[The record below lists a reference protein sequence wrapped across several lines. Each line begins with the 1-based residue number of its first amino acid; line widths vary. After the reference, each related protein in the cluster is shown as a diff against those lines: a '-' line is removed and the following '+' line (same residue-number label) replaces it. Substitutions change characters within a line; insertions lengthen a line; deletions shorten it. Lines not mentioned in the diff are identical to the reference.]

1 MKTKNN
7 MRKLLTIL
15 SILLSSIA
23 YIAYGQNYKVI
34 DRVIWVVGDEP
45 ILYSDIENEIQRR
58 KYEKTPIEGDPYCTI
73 PEQIALQ
80 KLFIA
85 GAKLDSLT
93 VSDASVEQ
101 QVDGR
106 IKYFISQIGS
116 KEKLEEYF
124 NRPMNKIKEEMSNNV
139 RDQLLMQ
146 QMQQHIVSG
155 VRISPQDVKR
165 FYDKMPK
172 DSIPNIPEMVEVQII
187 GIYPEITAAEEER
200 IKSQLRDFREKIESG
215 SYQFSTL
222 AILYSEDRGSA
233 LQGGELGFMTKGK
246 LVPEFAN
253 MAFSLYDKNKVSRI
267 VKTEFGYHI
276 IQLIERKNDQVNCRH
291 ILLVP
296 KVGLKEKE
304 DASNKLDSIAT
315 AIRMG
320 ETTFG
325 EAALTFSEDENSKQN
340 EGIMINPQNGT
351 TKFQLQNLP
360 SDIAK
365 VVYTM
370 KEGEISAP
378 FMYKNESGKE
388 MVCIVR
394 LKSRIKAHKAN
405 PQDDY
410 QALKDMV
417 TASKNQE
424 LIEKWIK
431 EKQQE
436 TFIQIAP
443 EYKNCQFRY
452 PGWIK

>member
-1 MKTKNN
+1 

-15 SILLSSIA
+15 FILLANASFITYS
-23 YIAYGQNYKVI
+23 QNYKVI
-34 DRVIWVVGDEP
+34 DQVIWVVGDEP
-45 ILYSDIENEIQRR
+45 ILYSDVENEIQRR

-93 VSDASVEQ
+93 VSEATVEQ
-101 QVDGR
+101 QVDSR
-106 IKYFISQIGS
+106 IRYFIGQIGS
-116 KEKLEEYF
+116 KEKVEEYF
-124 NRPMNKIKEEMSNNV
+124 NKSMSKIKEEMSNTV

-146 QMQQHIVSG
+146 QMQQQIVST
-155 VRISPQDVKR
+155 VRISPQDIKR
-165 FYDKMPK
+165 FYNKIPK

-187 GIYPEITAAEEER
+187 GLFPEVTAAEEER
-200 IKSQLRDFREKIESG
+200 IKSQLRSFREKIESG
-215 SYQFSTL
+215 EYQFSTL

-233 LQGGELGFMTKGK
+233 LQGGELGFMTRGK

-253 MAFSLYDKNKVSRI
+253 MAFSLYDKTKVSRI

-291 ILLVP
+291 ILLIP
-296 KVGLKEKE
+296 KVGIQEKE
-304 DASNKLDSIAT
+304 EASSKLDSIAT
-315 AIRMG
+315 AIRNN
-320 ETTFG
+320 ETSFTQAVT
-325 EAALTFSEDENSKQN
+325 EYSEDENTKQN

-351 TKFQLQNLP
+351 TKFQLQDLP
-360 SDIAK
+360 SEIAK
-365 VVYTM
+365 MVYTM
-370 KEGEISAP
+370 KEGEVSSP
-378 FMYKNESGKE
+378 FIYKNESGKE
-388 MVCIVR
+388 MACIVR

-410 QALKDMV
+410 QAFKEMV
-417 TASKNQE
+417 TAYKNQE

-436 TFIQIAP
+436 TYIHISP
-443 EYKNCQFRY
+443 EYKNCQFHY

>member
-1 MKTKNN
+1 
-7 MRKLLTIL
+7 
-15 SILLSSIA
+15 
-23 YIAYGQNYKVI
+23 
-34 DRVIWVVGDEP
+34 
-45 ILYSDIENEIQRR
+45 
-58 KYEKTPIEGDPYCTI
+58 
-73 PEQIALQ
+73 
-80 KLFIA
+80 
-85 GAKLDSLT
+85 
-93 VSDASVEQ
+93 
-101 QVDGR
+101 
-106 IKYFISQIGS
+106 
-116 KEKLEEYF
+116 
-124 NRPMNKIKEEMSNNV
+124 
-139 RDQLLMQ
+139 
-146 QMQQHIVSG
+146 
-155 VRISPQDVKR
+155 
-165 FYDKMPK
+165 
-172 DSIPNIPEMVEVQII
+172 
-187 GIYPEITAAEEER
+187 
-200 IKSQLRDFREKIESG
+200 
-215 SYQFSTL
+215 
-222 AILYSEDRGSA
+222 
-233 LQGGELGFMTKGK
+233 
-246 LVPEFAN
+246 
-253 MAFSLYDKNKVSRI
+253 
-267 VKTEFGYHI
+267 
-276 IQLIERKNDQVNCRH
+276 
-291 ILLVP
+291 VP

>member
-1 MKTKNN
+1 

-15 SILLSSIA
+15 FLLSTTLTF
-23 YIAYGQNYKVI
+23 GQNYKVI
-34 DRVIWVVGDEP
+34 DQVIWVIGDEP
-45 ILYSDIENEIQRR
+45 ILYSDVENEIQRR

-93 VSDASVEQ
+93 VSDATVDQ
-101 QVDGR
+101 QVDAR
-106 IKYFISQIGS
+106 IRYFIGQIGS

-124 NRPMNKIKEEMSNNV
+124 NKPLNKIKEEMANNV
-139 RDQLLMQ
+139 RDQLLVQ

-165 FYDKMPK
+165 YYDKMPK

-187 GIYPEITAAEEER
+187 GLYPEITAAEEER

-215 SYQFSTL
+215 TYQFSTL

-253 MAFSLYDKNKVSRI
+253 MAFSLYDKTKVSRI

-291 ILLVP
+291 ILLIP
-296 KVGLKEKE
+296 KIGLKEKE
-304 DASNKLDSIAT
+304 EASNKLDSIAS
-315 AIRMG
+315 AIRKE

-325 EAALTFSEDENSKQN
+325 EAVKSFSEDENTKQN
-340 EGIMINPQNGT
+340 EGLMINPQNGT
-351 TKFQLQNLP
+351 TKFQLQHLP

-365 VVYTM
+365 VIYTM

-378 FMYKNESGKE
+378 FTYKNESGKE
-388 MVCIVR
+388 MVCVVR

-410 QALKDMV
+410 QELKDMV

-436 TFIQIAP
+436 TFILISP
-443 EYKNCQFRY
+443 EYKNCEFHY